1 MIISHGKCGKSW
13 TGAGRAHCG
22 ACHETFSSLGAFDA
36 HQRGPHVPA
45 GQLCADPEDLGLV
58 QIEKPWGFMW
68 GYEADPEGFTWLK
81 K

>member
-1 MIISHGKCGKSW
+1 MITHGKCGASW

-22 ACHETFSSLGAFDA
+22 GCHETFSSLSAFDS
-36 HQRGPHVPA
+36 HQRGEHVPA
-45 GQLCADPEDLGLV
+45 GQLCADPEDVGLI

-68 GYEADPEGFTWLK
+68 GYEADPEGFTWAK